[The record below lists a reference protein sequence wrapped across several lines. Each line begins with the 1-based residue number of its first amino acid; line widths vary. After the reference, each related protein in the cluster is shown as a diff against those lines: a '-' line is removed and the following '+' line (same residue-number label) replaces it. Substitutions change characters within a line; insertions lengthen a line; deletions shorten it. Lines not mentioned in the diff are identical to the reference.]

1 MRGGAPPERSELRT
15 MSVTQ
20 TTPEPTFG
28 KVPFLGLL
36 FGLSWLA
43 TLLVALGVD
52 HEHFGALALAG
63 SFGGSVAPWCAGA
76 AVTLISGRAGRP
88 VAAVVCLLAVGA
100 IWL

>member
-1 MRGGAPPERSELRT
+1 

-20 TTPEPTFG
+20 TPTQAKPEPAFG
-28 KVPFLGLL
+28 RAPFLGLL

-63 SFGGSVAPWCAGA
+63 SFGGAVAPWCAGA

-88 VAAVVCLLAVGA
+88 VAAIVCLMAVGA
-100 IWL
+100 IWLVQRS